1 MSAKTDDRHKLEP
14 GSWSEMDRRE
24 ELEAFDLIH
33 RLREAAYS
41 HAFSQLYA
49 PGKLEEAKH
58 VPPDAQMLSKG
69 IRFGAL
75 LIENDAAYPKVPPLS
90 DRVNDIALIGPYL
103 MQYLNVLLDS
113 WS

>member
-1 MSAKTDDRHKLEP
+1 MSAKTDDRHNLEP
-14 GSWSEMDRRE
+14 WSWSEMYRWE

-58 VPPDAQMLSKG
+58 VPPDAQMECVFGHYLLRMTPLILKFLLS
-69 IRFGAL
+69 AV
-75 LIENDAAYPKVPPLS
+75 AS
-90 DRVNDIALIGPYL
+90 
-103 MQYLNVLLDS
+103 MT
-113 WS
+113 